1 VSSLLALI
9 GVSWEGALEGIW
21 RAVFADIAAIDDD
34 GIGVRRESVGIVNL
48 LVSVARAAGVDAS
61 RPTAC
66 AAQSYSPDVAPPV
79 VAYCGGSREVS
90 TMNPR
95 LRTGVLLLVVA
106 ALGAC
111 ATHAPREAAQRCQP
125 PAFGDV
131 TLYLRGS
138 MNNWAALDEYAFQYR
153 CDAWYLNVEFAAS
166 HDFKVA
172 DAAWSDA
179 STFGAPAG
187 GNGLLVADAAYTPA
201 TNRGGSGTGNLRFTF
216 TGEHT
221 LRLAIADGRPA
232 LSIGPK
238 TFADPNARTVADPI
252 ALSVRFD
259 SRDAAHKAPFGAA
272 VPGTP
277 IEFSLSALP
286 GIESATLVIESRRL
300 EGNQEVLE
308 YTELARVPLQ
318 RRLAGDLERWVAQ
331 YRFDAMGI
339 YGYWFEVRIDGVD
352 YVYQNNKDAVFW
364 TRERGSGGLGAI
376 AHVPAQRASLRRY
389 RHTIYDADFRLPD
402 WAPDIVYY
410 YIFPERFRNG
420 DPGNDPRPGPRTF
433 RDHSVEVH
441 ADWNDQPWLNG
452 SGDGSDAHYSND
464 FFGGD
469 IAGIIDKLDYIRDL
483 GANTLY
489 LTPVFLASSNHKYD
503 TADYTRIDP
512 GFGSDDDFSRLT
524 AEAARRGIRVI
535 PDTSLNH
542 SGNDSV
548 YFDRYGKHP
557 GVGAF
562 EGGEIRSD
570 SPYASWYRFHP
581 DEADPE
587 RQYSGW
593 TGVRDLPELDKSSAD
608 FRNFA
613 YGSPGGVMQRWLDRG
628 AAGWRMDVAP
638 WVPDDFWRE
647 WRAAIKAHQPDA
659 LTVAET
665 WFDASKYLLGDMFD
679 STMNYIF
686 RNSVIEYAAGGDASK
701 LYGNIELMREAYP
714 PQAFYGLMNLLS
726 THDQA
731 RTLHIL
737 GHHGDESDAA
747 TIALAKRRLRLAV
760 LLQMTFPGA
769 PTVFYGDEVGVTG
782 GDDPYNRV
790 TYPWADLG
798 GMPDLDLLADFK
810 RYIGLRNQHAVLRR
824 GSIDAPIHLDANV
837 IVWLRR
843 LGDQV
848 AIVATNNANATR
860 LVTLELPADLAGT
873 AFTDALSGTR
883 IDAAA
888 SSLVVDVPPLGGLV
902 LIREPDSH

>member
-1 VSSLLALI
+1 MNPQLRS
-9 GVSWEGALEGIW
+9 
-21 RAVFADIAAIDDD
+21 AIL
-34 GIGVRRESVGIVNL
+34 L
-48 LVSVARAAGVDAS
+48 LVSMAI
-61 RPTAC
+61 
-66 AAQSYSPDVAPPV
+66 
-79 VAYCGGSREVS
+79 
-90 TMNPR
+90 
-95 LRTGVLLLVVA
+95 
-106 ALGAC
+106 GAC
-111 ATHAPREAAQRCQP
+111 ATDAPRQGTPACQP
-125 PAFGDV
+125 SALGDT

-153 CDAWYLNVEFAAS
+153 CDAHYLNVDFAAS

-172 DAAWSDA
+172 DAAWSDP

-187 GNGLLVADAAYTPA
+187 GNGLVLAGHAYAPA
-201 TNRGGSGTGNLRFTF
+201 TNRGSGGTGNLRFAF
-216 TGEHT
+216 NGEHT
-221 LRLAIADGRPA
+221 VRLAFADGEPV

-238 TFADPNARTVADPI
+238 TFSDPNARPITDPVA
-252 ALSVRFD
+252 LGVRFD
-259 SRDAAHKAPFGAA
+259 SRDATHKSPFGAG

-277 IEFSLSALP
+277 IDFALTALP
-286 GIESATLVIESRRL
+286 GVEVATLVIESRRL
-300 EGNQEVLE
+300 EGNQEVLD
-308 YTELARVPLQ
+308 YTEIVRLPLQ
-318 RRLAGDLERWVAQ
+318 RQLAGDRERWTTQ
-331 YRFDAMGI
+331 HRFDAVGV
-339 YGYWFEVRIDGVD
+339 YGYWFELRIGGVD

-364 TRERGSGGLGAI
+364 TRERGSGGIGVVGFA
-376 AHVPAQRASLRRY
+376 PAQRSMIRRY
-389 RHTIYDADFRLPD
+389 RQTVYAADFQVPD

-420 DPGNDPRPGPRTF
+420 DPGNDPRPGPHTF

-441 ADWNDQPWLNG
+441 ADWNEQPWLNG
-452 SGDGSDAHYSND
+452 SGDGSDVLYSND

-469 IAGIIDKLDYIRDL
+469 LQGIIDKLDYIREL

-524 AEAARRGIRVI
+524 AEAGKRGIRVI

-542 SGNDSV
+542 SGDDSL
-548 YFDRYGKHP
+548 YFDRYGKYP
-557 GVGAF
+557 GIGAF
-562 EGGEIRSD
+562 EDGVIRPD
-570 SPYASWYRFHP
+570 SPYAGWYRFHP
-581 DEADPE
+581 GETDPE
-587 RQYSGW
+587 RQYTGW
-593 TGVRDLPELDKSSAD
+593 TGVRDLPELDKSSD
-608 FRNFA
+608 GFRTFA
-613 YGSPGGVMQRWLDRG
+613 YGPGGVMQRWLDRG

-647 WRAAIKAHQPDA
+647 WRAAIKAHRPDA

-686 RNSVIEYAAGGDASK
+686 RNVVIEYAAGGDASK

-731 RTLHIL
+731 RTLHLL
-737 GHHGDESDAA
+737 GPHRPASDAA
-747 TIALAKRRLRLAV
+747 TVALAKRRLRLAV

-782 GDDPYNRV
+782 GDDPYNRG

-798 GMPDLDLLADFK
+798 GEPDLDLLTDFK
-810 RYIGLRNQHAVLRR
+810 RYIALRNDHVVLRR
-824 GSIDAPIHLDANV
+824 GSIGAPIHLDANV

-843 LGDQV
+843 LGDQI
-848 AIVATNNANATR
+848 AIVATNNADAVR
-860 LVTLELPADLAGT
+860 QVTLTVPADLAGA
-873 AFTDALSGTR
+873 AFIDALGGTR

-888 SSLVVDVPPLGGLV
+888 SSLVVDVPALGGVV
-902 LIREPDSH
+902 LMRD

>member
-1 VSSLLALI
+1 MKSQLRAGILLLALTTI
-9 GVSWEGALEGIW
+9 GACTT
-21 RAVFADIAAIDDD
+21 
-34 GIGVRRESVGIVNL
+34 
-48 LVSVARAAGVDAS
+48 DAS
-61 RPTAC
+61 RQAR
-66 AAQSYSPDVAPPV
+66 Q
-79 VAYCGGSREVS
+79 E
-90 TMNPR
+90 
-95 LRTGVLLLVVA
+95 
-106 ALGAC
+106 
-111 ATHAPREAAQRCQP
+111 CQP
-125 PAFGDV
+125 PALGET

-153 CDAWYLNVEFAAS
+153 CDAYYLNVDFAAS

-172 DAAWSDA
+172 DAAWRDA
-179 STFGAPAG
+179 STFGAVAG
-187 GNGLLVADAAYTPA
+187 GDGLLLAERAFAPA
-201 TNRGGSGTGNLRFTF
+201 TNHGGSGTGNLRFAF
-216 TGEHT
+216 AGEHT
-221 LRLAIADGRPA
+221 MRLAIGADGPS

-238 TFADPNARTVADPI
+238 TFHDPNARNVSDPI

-259 SRDAAHKAPFGAA
+259 SRDAQHKSPFGAL
-272 VPGTP
+272 VPGSPVDFALT
-277 IEFSLSALP
+277 ALP
-286 GIESATLVIESRRL
+286 GVESATLVIESRRL

-308 YTELARVPLQ
+308 YSEIARLPLQ
-318 RRLAGDLERWVAQ
+318 RQVAGDRERWTTQ
-331 YRFDAMGI
+331 HRFDAVGVH
-339 YGYWFEVRIDGVD
+339 GYWFELRIGGVA
-352 YVYQNNKDAVFW
+352 YVYQNNQDAVFW
-364 TRERGSGGLGAI
+364 TRERGSGGPGAI
-376 AHVPAQRASLRRY
+376 AFVPAQRSMIRRY
-389 RHTIYDADFRLPD
+389 RQTIFAADFQVPD

-433 RDHSVEVH
+433 RDQSVEIH
-441 ADWNDQPWLNG
+441 TDWNDKPWLNG
-452 SGDGSDAHYSND
+452 SGDGSDRLYSND

-489 LTPVFLASSNHKYD
+489 LTPIFLASSNHKYD

-512 GFGSDDDFSRLT
+512 GFGSDEDFSRLT

-535 PDTSLNH
+535 TDTSLNH
-542 SGNDSV
+542 SGNDSL
-548 YFDRYGKHP
+548 YFDRYAKYP
-557 GVGAF
+557 GTGAF
-562 EGGEIRSD
+562 EGGAIRPD

-581 DEADPE
+581 EESDPE
-587 RQYSGW
+587 RQYTGW
-593 TGVRDLPELDKSSAD
+593 TGVRDLPELDKSSAG
-608 FRNFA
+608 FRKFA
-613 YGSPGGVMQRWLDRG
+613 YGPGGVMQRWLDRG

-647 WRAAIKAHQPDA
+647 WRSAIKAHRPDA

-665 WFDASKYLLGDMFD
+665 WFDASKYLLGDTFD

-686 RNSVIEYAAGGDASK
+686 RNSVIEYAGGGDARK
-701 LYGNIELMREAYP
+701 LYANIELMREAYP
-714 PQAFYGLMNLLS
+714 PQAFYALMNLLS

-731 RTLHIL
+731 RTLHL
-737 GHHGDESDAA
+737 FGHHGDDSDAA
-747 TIALAKRRLRLAV
+747 TVALAKRRLRLAV

-798 GMPDLDLLADFK
+798 GQPDLDLKAEFK
-810 RYIGLRNQHAVLRR
+810 RYIALRNQHAVLRR

-848 AIVATNNANATR
+848 AIVATNNAEAVR
-860 LVTLELPADLAGT
+860 RVTLDLPADLVDAE
-873 AFTDALSGTR
+873 FTDALSGMLMSVG
-883 IDAAA
+883 A

>member
-1 VSSLLALI
+1 M
-9 GVSWEGALEGIW
+9 
-21 RAVFADIAAIDDD
+21 
-34 GIGVRRESVGIVNL
+34 
-48 LVSVARAAGVDAS
+48 
-61 RPTAC
+61 
-66 AAQSYSPDVAPPV
+66 
-79 VAYCGGSREVS
+79 AYCHGLKEVGTMS
-90 TMNPR
+90 TC
-95 LRTGVLLLVVA
+95 LRRGILLLVA

-111 ATHAPREAAQRCQP
+111 ATHTPREAAQPCRSP
-125 PAFGDV
+125 VLGET

-153 CDAWYLNVEFAAS
+153 CDAWYLNVDFAAS

-187 GNGLLVADAAYTPA
+187 DNGLLRAERAFMPT
-201 TNRGGSGTGNLRFTF
+201 TNHGGSGTGNLRFAF
-216 TGEHT
+216 AGEHT
-221 LRLAIADGRPA
+221 IRLEIADGRPA

-238 TFADPNARTVADPI
+238 TFADPNARTITDPI

-259 SRDAAHKAPFGAA
+259 SRDPTHKSPFGAL

-277 IEFSLSALP
+277 IDFALTALP
-286 GIESATLVIESRRL
+286 GVEAATLVIESRRL
-300 EGNQEVLE
+300 EGNQEVLA
-308 YTELARVPLQ
+308 YTEVARLPLQ
-318 RRLAGDLERWVAQ
+318 RQAAGDQERWTM
-331 YRFDAMGI
+331 RHHFDAIGV
-339 YGYWFEVRIDGVD
+339 YGYWFELTIGGVD

-376 AHVPAQRASLRRY
+376 GYAPPERTMIRRF
-389 RHTIYDADFRLPD
+389 RQTIFAADFQVPD

-441 ADWNDQPWLNG
+441 ADWNDKPWLNG

-469 IAGIIDKLDYIRDL
+469 IAGIIDKLDYIREL

-524 AEAARRGIRVI
+524 AEAAKHGIRVI

-548 YFDRYGKHP
+548 YFDRYGKYP

-562 EGGEIRSD
+562 EGGVIRAD

-581 DEADPE
+581 EESDPE

-593 TGVRDLPELDKSSAD
+593 TGVRDLPELDKSSPD
-608 FRNFA
+608 FRSFA
-613 YGSPGGVMQRWLDRG
+613 YGPGGVMQRWLDRG

-647 WRAAIKAHQPDA
+647 WRAAIKAHRPDA

-686 RNSVIEYAAGGDASK
+686 RNTVLEYAGGGDASK
-701 LYGNIELMREAYP
+701 LYGNIELLREAYP

-737 GHHGDESDAA
+737 GHHGDDSDAA
-747 TIALAKRRLRLAV
+747 TIALAKRRMRLAV

-798 GMPDLDLLADFK
+798 GERDLDLKADFK
-810 RYIGLRNQHAVLRR
+810 RYIALRNDHAVLRR

-848 AIVATNNANATR
+848 AIVATNNADVAR
-860 LVTLELPADLAGT
+860 RVMLELPADLVGAEF
-873 AFTDALSGTR
+873 ADVLSGSGM
-883 IDAAA
+883 AADA
-888 SSLVVDVPPLGGLV
+888 SSLVVDVPALGGVV
-902 LIREPDSH
+902 LIRQPDSR

>member
-1 VSSLLALI
+1 MKPQLRTGILLLALTTI
-9 GVSWEGALEGIW
+9 
-21 RAVFADIAAIDDD
+21 
-34 GIGVRRESVGIVNL
+34 
-48 LVSVARAAGVDAS
+48 
-61 RPTAC
+61 
-66 AAQSYSPDVAPPV
+66 
-79 VAYCGGSREVS
+79 
-90 TMNPR
+90 
-95 LRTGVLLLVVA
+95 
-106 ALGAC
+106 GAC
-111 ATHAPREAAQRCQP
+111 ATDATREAAPACQP
-125 PAFGDV
+125 PALGET

-153 CDAWYLNVEFAAS
+153 CDGWYLNVDFAAS
-166 HDFKVA
+166 HDFKIA
-172 DAAWSDA
+172 DAAWRDA

-187 GNGLLVADAAYTPA
+187 GNGLLIADTAFAPA
-201 TNRGGSGTGNLRFTF
+201 TNRGGSGTGNLCFAF

-221 LRLAIADGRPA
+221 IRLALADGRPA

-238 TFADPNARTVADPI
+238 TFADPNARTVTDPV

-259 SRDAAHKAPFGAA
+259 SRDAAHKSPFGAA
-272 VPGTP
+272 VPGTQ
-277 IEFSLSALP
+277 IDFALAALP
-286 GIESATLVIESRRL
+286 GIEAATLVIESRRL

-308 YTELARVPLQ
+308 YSELARLPLQ
-318 RRLAGDLERWVAQ
+318 RQIDGDHERWTAQ
-331 YRFDAMGI
+331 YRFDAVGV
-339 YGYWFEVRIDGVD
+339 YGYWFEVRIGGVD
-352 YVYQNNKDAVFW
+352 YVYQNNKDSVFW

-376 AHVPAQRASLRRY
+376 AHAPSRGASLRRY
-389 RHTIYDADFRLPD
+389 RQTIYAADFKVPD

-441 ADWNDQPWLNG
+441 ADWNDKPWLNG
-452 SGDGSDAHYSND
+452 SGDGSDALYSND

-469 IAGIIDKLDYIRDL
+469 LQGIIDKLDYIRDL
-483 GANTLY
+483 GANMLY

-524 AEAARRGIRVI
+524 AEAAKRGIRVI

-542 SGNDSV
+542 SGNESL
-548 YFDRYGKHP
+548 YFDRYGKYP
-557 GVGAF
+557 GIGAF
-562 EGGEIRSD
+562 DGGEIRPD

-581 DEADPE
+581 DETDPE
-587 RQYSGW
+587 RQYTGW

-608 FRNFA
+608 FRKFA
-613 YGSPGGVMQRWLDRG
+613 YGPGGVMQRWLDRG

-647 WRAAIKAHQPDA
+647 WRTAIKAQRADA

-686 RNSVIEYAAGGDASK
+686 RNVVIEYAAGGDASK

-731 RTLHIL
+731 RTLHVL
-737 GHHGDESDAA
+737 GYHDATSDAA
-747 TIALAKRRLRLAV
+747 TVALAKRRLRLAV

-798 GMPDLDLLADFK
+798 GRPDLDLLADFR

-848 AIVATNNANATR
+848 AIVATNNADATR
-860 LVTLELPADLAGT
+860 QVTLELPADLVGAG
-873 AFTDALSGTR
+873 FTDALSGVRMTVG
-883 IDAAA
+883 A
-888 SSLVVDVPPLGGLV
+888 SSLVIDVPALGGVV
-902 LIREPDSH
+902 LIREPGSH